1 MDPWRQHMKPTD
13 DRLGLAFD
21 EGVQVS
27 TLRAG
32 WRFYQRAAAR
42 EDAQQALSEWVNAFE
57 AVLDLGVAP
66 TKLFGFRDALGEA
79 LAAAVDESLKR
90 SVRTL
95 VATLEPHA
103 LTGVSATISAL
114 RKKHSDGHEPRFA
127 TADAVAVDTGVS
139 ERSAERISTRLRT
152 AA

>member
-1 MDPWRQHMKPTD
+1 MNLWRQHMKPTD

-42 EDAQQALSEWVNAFE
+42 EDAQQALSEWISAFE

-66 TKLFGFRDALGEA
+66 TKLIFFQNALDEA
-79 LAAAVDESLKR
+79 LTAAVDESLKR

-95 VATLEPHA
+95 AATLEPHP
-103 LTGVSATISAL
+103 LTGVSATISTL
-114 RKKHSDGHEPRFA
+114 RKKHSAGNKPFA
-127 TADAVAVDTGVS
+127 TAKAIAVDTGVS
-139 ERSAERISTRLRT
+139 KRSAEHVSTRLR
-152 AA
+152 AAA